1 AGHRPYRSGVD
12 CRIFEDL
19 MRREFK
25 LEKRAILLGVALL
38 VIADIGLAVYGWK
51 LASAP
56 QSQRD
61 LAQLARNRDLLR
73 ADVKLAQDIRQKI
86 PAIQK
91 DCDQFEHSLYPV
103 STGYSQVTA
112 ELGAIATNAGLQVD
126 SRSFRQTEVKG
137 RGLAEVT
144 IEATVS
150 GSYAGV
156 VRFLNGLQ
164 RSSQVYAVEALSA
177 KSEAQPLGSRGGVR
191 VSMHIKTYFRTT

>member
-1 AGHRPYRSGVD
+1 
-12 CRIFEDL
+12 

-61 LAQLARNRDLLR
+61 LVLLARNRDLLR
-73 ADVKLAQDIRQKI
+73 ADVKRAQDIRQKI

-91 DCDQFEHSLYPV
+91 DCDQFEHSLYAG
-103 STGYSQVTA
+103 STGYSLVTA
-112 ELGAIATNAGLQVD
+112 ELGAIATKAGLQLD
-126 SRSFRQTEVKG
+126 SRTFRQTDVKG
-137 RGLAEVT
+137 RGLTEVI
-144 IEATVS
+144 IEASVS
-150 GSYAGV
+150 GSYSGV

-164 RSSQVYAVEALSA
+164 RSSQVYAVESLSA
-177 KSEAQPLGSRGGVR
+177 KSEAQQPGARGGVR
-191 VSMHIKTYFRTT
+191 VTMHIKTYFRTA